1 MTSDHIREAAQFLW
15 RAWSEDRHVEAIP
28 ESVRPATREE
38 GYAIQ
43 QQLANEAGQ
52 PTVGWKIAATS
63 IAGQKHLQVDG
74 PLAGRLLAN
83 RVHPDGTSIPLGNN
97 GMRVAE
103 AEFCFRMGSDLPP
116 RPEPYALDEVLAA
129 IGELHPAIEIPDSR
143 YIEFC
148 QAGMA
153 QLIADNACAHH
164 FVLGNPAPADWRS
177 VDLGQHK
184 VRAAVNDGPPRDG
197 VGANVLGDPRLA
209 IVWVANELRTQGF
222 GLQAGQLVTTGTS
235 IVPVA
240 VESGS
245 RVVADFGPFGTV
257 TAVVS

>member
-15 RAWSEDRHVEAIP
+15 RAWSEDRHIESIP
-28 ESVRPATREE
+28 ESVRPSTREE

-63 IAGQKHLQVDG
+63 AAGQKHLQVDG

-83 RVHPDGTSIPLGNN
+83 RVHPDGRAIPLGNN

-103 AEFCFRMGSDLPP
+103 AEFCFRMGRDLPA
-116 RPEPYALDEVLAA
+116 RPEAYAMNEVLAA
-129 IGELHPAIEIPDSR
+129 IDELCPAIEIPDSR
-143 YIEFC
+143 YMDFC
-148 QAGMA
+148 RAGMA

-164 FVLGNPAPADWRS
+164 FVLGRAVTADWRS
-177 VDLGQHK
+177 VELCRHS
-184 VRAAVNDGPPRDG
+184 VRVSVNGGPPSEG

-209 IVWVANELRTQGF
+209 MVWVANELRSQGF

-235 IVPVA
+235 IVPVPI
-240 VESGS
+240 ESGS
-245 RVVADFGPFGTV
+245 RIRADFGPFGTV
-257 TAVVS
+257 TAVVT